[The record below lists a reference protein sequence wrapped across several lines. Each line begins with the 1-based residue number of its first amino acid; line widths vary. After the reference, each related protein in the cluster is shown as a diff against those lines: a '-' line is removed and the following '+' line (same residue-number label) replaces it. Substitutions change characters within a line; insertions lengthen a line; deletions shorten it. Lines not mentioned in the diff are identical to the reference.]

1 MLASVGQGENKIG
14 PNLFAK
20 CNEMPQVS
28 QGKQGVSFHLG
39 STVCFLYQ
47 CKVTVDR
54 ASRLELDDEDQE
66 VFMHQI
72 R

>member
-28 QGKQGVSFHLG
+28 QGKQGAALHQG
-39 STVCFLYQ
+39 STICFLYQ

-54 ASRLELDDEDQE
+54 AGSPELDDEDQE